1 MSPRAPKLG
10 RRGLALAALLL
21 SAIAV
26 TGRSGVA
33 ADRAPGPKL
42 SRSSATVV
50 ANVEREDVSFC
61 TGSGGEHFKVDLLIR
76 GPIHSSDPRLA
87 GEFVGHVRVLVKRVP
102 LDGDALI
109 GHGRDDF
116 EVRGSDGT
124 LKAKG
129 TGFFVFDLGKPLRG
143 MLFAT
148 LRDGSAWISNF
159 SVMNNLV
166 SIPIVVDDS
175 LRRLGAA
182 PIGARGPIVVEMGGP
197 ATLNPGD
204 PGLIQT
210 GSCPGGLGPD
220 PLREPPLFP

>member
-1 MSPRAPKLG
+1 MTGGSI
-10 RRGLALAALLL
+10 AA
-21 SAIAV
+21 A
-26 TGRSGVA
+26 GKA
-33 ADRAPGPKL
+33 AGPKL

-61 TGSGGEHFKVDLLIR
+61 AGEGGEHFKVDLLIR
-76 GPIHSSDPRLA
+76 GPIHSSDSRLS
-87 GEFVGHVRVLVKRVP
+87 GQFTGHVRVLVKRVP
-102 LDGDALI
+102 LDADALI

-116 EVRGSDGT
+116 EVHGADGA

-148 LRDGSAWISNF
+148 LRDGSTWISNF

-166 SIPIVVDDS
+166 SFPIVVDDTLDR
-175 LRRLGAA
+175 LRA
-182 PIGARGPIVVEMGGP
+182 PTVGVRGPIVVEIGGP

-220 PLREPPLFP
+220 PLREPPVFP